1 MFVLFFVAICA
12 EQMWISLVALVR
24 TGALIGKM
32 ITRVGDDVHMD
43 RSSSVENF
51 FPPLFSLSE
60 IFFRIADLSVSTSFA
75 LLYHS
80 LPKRSPT
87 LAETCSRTRS
97 ASLPRLP
104 LWVPM
109 AKPTLRTTKASR
121 RRECPTLDFWNT
133 WTWAESR
140 RLICTPTVRS
150 RSWKRFRRN
159 WATECKE
166 SESVAGTSG
175 ELLQKFREKNVDF
188 AAHSESEDTGGVF
201 LNLLGNLAFPLL
213 LVGGLFLLTR
223 RSGGAG
229 GGPGMPG
236 NGRQQPDGV
245 W

>member
-1 MFVLFFVAICA
+1 MC
-12 EQMWISLVALVR
+12 R
-24 TGALIGKM
+24 
-32 ITRVGDDVHMD
+32 HP
-43 RSSSVENF
+43 VENF

-97 ASLPRLP
+97 ASPPRLP

-140 RLICTPTVRS
+140 RLICTPTVRL

-166 SESVAGTSG
+166 SECNCQAPPASFCKNS
-175 ELLQKFREKNVDF
+175 EKRM
-188 AAHSESEDTGGVF
+188 ST
-201 LNLLGNLAFPLL
+201 L
-213 LVGGLFLLTR
+213 R
-223 RSGGAG
+223 RTAS
-229 GGPGMPG
+229 PKIP
-236 NGRQQPDGV
+236 V
-245 W
+245 VSS